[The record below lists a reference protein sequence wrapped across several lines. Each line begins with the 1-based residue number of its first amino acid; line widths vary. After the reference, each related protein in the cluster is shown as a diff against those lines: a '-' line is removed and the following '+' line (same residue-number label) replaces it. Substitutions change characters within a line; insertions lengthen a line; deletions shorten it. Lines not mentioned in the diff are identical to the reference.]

1 MKQVLLLFIVI
12 FSFVNFADAQW
23 YNRTCGVSEINNCTL
38 SEYKCLWEDASN
50 IVHRNGIAAVIGT
63 SCIVAGGIV
72 VALSDKSTF
81 LGFYSTGVMIGGLVI
96 SGGIIVDCIS
106 LPILLVGANR
116 KAQLRET
123 PNYEALNFRTLNIS
137 PTINR
142 SQFNNTYSLG
152 LSAYL
157 RF

>member
-1 MKQVLLLFIVI
+1 MKKFLLLFIVI
-12 FSFVNFADAQW
+12 FSFLSFADAQW
-23 YNRTCGVSEINNCTL
+23 YYRTCGVSDINNCTPT
-38 SEYKCLWEDASN
+38 EFKCLWEDASK

-72 VALSDKSTF
+72 VALSDKSTWF
-81 LGFYSTGVMIGGLVI
+81 GLYSTGVMIGGLVI

-106 LPILLVGANR
+106 VPILIVGANR

-142 SQFNNTYSLG
+142 DHFNSSYSLG
-152 LSAYL
+152 ITASLS
-157 RF
+157 F